1 MLVIRTS
8 ALGDVAMTLPV
19 VYSLARQYPELD
31 VYLLTRPFFGR
42 LCINAPANLRV
53 IGVDLKKDYPGL
65 KGLMRLIRELRREKF
80 SYVADFHDVLRSWII
95 SNGLRLSGSRLA
107 RMSKDRRG
115 RRQLLR
121 KGKAQKSFI
130 TRYAETLERLGFP
143 VNLDFKSVF
152 AGVRVETPIKVEHP
166 AVGIAPFARYANK
179 TYPIPQMKEVSRQLV
194 AAGINVYL
202 FGGKG
207 EASELEDWIREVKG
221 CRSVAGKLGIEDEL
235 ATISHLDVM
244 VSMDSANQHL
254 ASLVGVEAVTV
265 WGSTQPSCGFLGYG
279 QSASNALSIGLACQP
294 CTIAGS
300 PECKRGDMACM
311 RQLPAEVIAAKVV
324 EVLKGKGYF
333 SMKKN

>member
-1 MLVIRTS
+1 MKGREERKKMLVIRTS

-53 IGVDLKKDYPGL
+53 IGVDLKKDYAGL

-80 SYVADFHDVLRSWII
+80 TYVADFHDVLRSWII
-95 SNGLRLSGSRLA
+95 SNGLRL
-107 RMSKDRRG
+107 
-115 RRQLLR
+115 
-121 KGKAQKSFI
+121 
-130 TRYAETLERLGFP
+130 
-143 VNLDFKSVF
+143 
-152 AGVRVETPIKVEHP
+152 
-166 AVGIAPFARYANK
+166 
-179 TYPIPQMKEVSRQLV
+179 
-194 AAGINVYL
+194 
-202 FGGKG
+202 
-207 EASELEDWIREVKG
+207 REVKG
-221 CRSVAGKLGIEDEL
+221 CRSVAGKLGIEEEL

-254 ASLVGVEAVTV
+254 ASLVGVDAVTV

-311 RQLPAEVIAAKVV
+311 RQLPAAVVAAKVV